1 MTKKVDKMASIK
13 KTLGLEG
20 DVVSSMSLGETAVA
34 GVVGGVVS
42 GLETTMLPSTIPA
55 PLIGIGNVAAGLA
68 LKGMIKGTA
77 GNVLGN
83 ALTITGAVGLGQ
95 WGANFIMD
103 MVGLGSQT
111 VTGDSSADMTADTT
125 LY

>member
-1 MTKKVDKMASIK
+1 MASIK

-42 GLETTMLPSTIPA
+42 GLETTMLPASIPT
-55 PLIGIGNVAAGLA
+55 PLIGLGNVAAGLA
-68 LKGMIKGTA
+68 LKGAIKGTA

-95 WGANFIMD
+95 WGANFLMN
-103 MVGLGSQT
+103 MLGVGGAQA
-111 VTGDSSADMTADTT
+111 VAGDSSADMTADTT

>member
-1 MTKKVDKMASIK
+1 MIKVDSMASIK

-34 GVVGGVVS
+34 GVVGGIVS
-42 GLETTMLPSTIPA
+42 GLETTMLPSTLPTPI
-55 PLIGIGNVAAGLA
+55 IGIGNVAAGLA
-68 LKGMIKGTA
+68 LKGMIKGSA

-95 WGANFIMD
+95 WGANFLMD
-103 MVGLGSQT
+103 MLGVGSQA
-111 VTGDSSADMTADTT
+111 VAGDSSADMTADTT

>member
-1 MTKKVDKMASIK
+1 MASIK

-42 GLETTMLPSTIPA
+42 GLETSMLPANIPT
-55 PLIGIGNVAAGLA
+55 PVIGIGNVAAGLA
-68 LKGMIKGTA
+68 IKGMIKGTP

-95 WGANFIMD
+95 WGANFLMN
-103 MVGLGSQT
+103 MLGVGTQA
-111 VTGDSSADMTADTT
+111 VTGDSSADMEASTT

>member
-1 MTKKVDKMASIK
+1 MASIK

-20 DVVSSMSLGETAVA
+20 DVVSSMSLGETAIA
-34 GVVGGVVS
+34 GVVGGIVS
-42 GLETTMLPSTIPA
+42 GVETTMLPSSIPT
-55 PLIGIGNVAAGLA
+55 PIIGIGNVAAGLA
-68 LKGMIKGTA
+68 LKGMINGTA

-95 WGANFIMD
+95 WGANFLMNILG
-103 MVGLGSQT
+103 VGAQA
-111 VTGDSSADMTADTT
+111 VTGDSSANMAAETT

>member
-1 MTKKVDKMASIK
+1 MASIK

-20 DVVSSMSLGETAVA
+20 DVVSSMSLGETAIA
-34 GVVGGVVS
+34 GVVGGIVS
-42 GLETTMLPSTIPA
+42 GVETSMLPSSIPT
-55 PLIGIGNVAAGLA
+55 PIIGIGNVAAGLA

-95 WGANFIMD
+95 WGANFLMD
-103 MVGLGSQT
+103 MLGVGAQA
-111 VTGDSSADMTADTT
+111 VTGDSSANMAAETT

>member
-1 MTKKVDKMASIK
+1 MASIK
-13 KTLGLEG
+13 KSLGLEG
-20 DVVSSMSLGETAVA
+20 DVVTGMTLAETAAA

-42 GLETTMLPSTIPA
+42 GLESTMLPASIPV

-68 LKGMIKGTA
+68 LKGAIKGTA

-95 WGANFIMD
+95 WVANYAMD
-103 MVGLGSQT
+103 VLGMGSQA
-111 VTGDSSADMTADTT
+111 VAGDSSADTSANTT